1 MVAPDWFL
9 KLLEALGLRESEA
22 KKEQRK
28 KAENEEAIRGVRSAM
43 DDLEKRAEDLI
54 AELMVLK
61 NKFEKSTGA
70 IKDITAAKIRDVST
84 RYQNLNNELA
94 ALEKVLRGR
103 GAIEDANRITSIASK
118 HLSIIA
124 EIEEAIAG
132 KEIANENL
140 DIIDDLTNEL
150 EGTKA
155 SKAASAEDTVKMMND
170 ILGIAE
176 PEKTAAAPAPAEAA
190 APVTP
195 VAAEPVPAAAAP
207 APEADKTPIAN

>member
-22 KKEQRK
+22 KKEARK
-28 KAENEEAIRGVRSAM
+28 KAENEEAIRGVRSDM

-70 IKDITAAKIRDVST
+70 IKDITAAKIRDVSN
-84 RYQNLNNELA
+84 RYKNLSSELA

-103 GAIEDANRITSIASK
+103 GAIEDANRITSIAFK
-118 HLSIIA
+118 HQSIIT
-124 EIEEAIAG
+124 EIEEAIAS
-132 KEIANENL
+132 KEIAL
-140 DIIDDLTNEL
+140 DDLKVMDKLTNEL
-150 EGTKA
+150 EGT
-155 SKAASAEDTVKMMND
+155 SAAVGNDETTQMMNE
-170 ILGIAE
+170 ILGIEEPAKTAAE
-176 PEKTAAAPAPAEAA
+176 PAPAEAAPAAAAAAPAPAEA
-190 APVTP
+190 
-195 VAAEPVPAAAAP
+195 